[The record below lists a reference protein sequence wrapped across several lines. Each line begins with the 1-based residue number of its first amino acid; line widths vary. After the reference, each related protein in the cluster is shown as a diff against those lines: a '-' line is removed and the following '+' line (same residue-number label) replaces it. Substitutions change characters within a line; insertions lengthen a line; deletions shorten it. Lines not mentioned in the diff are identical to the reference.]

1 MSIITA
7 ITAQVKNKKRCNLFI
22 DGEFF
27 AGISFETVL
36 KERLK
41 VGQEVDQKDLADII
55 LASDRVEAV
64 EKAVEY
70 CSKTLKTKKQVKT
83 YLLGKG
89 YSEDIVWHTI
99 DKLIEY
105 NLINDMEYAKRY
117 LETTSK
123 TQGKRLAEYKLM
135 MKGLKK
141 EDVSIVYDDLEISSN
156 ENAKVVA
163 EKYLRNKE
171 QTKENLAKT
180 YRYLI
185 SRGFSY
191 EDATFALSAFRNG
204 EDD

>member
-1 MSIITA
+1 MAKITA
-7 ITAQVKNKKRCNLFI
+7 ITAQTKNKKRCNLFI

-27 AGISFETVL
+27 VGVSLETVI

-55 LASDRVEAV
+55 NASDRVEAI
-64 EKAVEY
+64 EKAVNY

-89 YSEDIVWHTI
+89 YTEDVVWHCI

-105 NLINDMEYAKRY
+105 NLINDAEYAKRY
-117 LETTSK
+117 LETNSRS
-123 TQGKRLAEYKLM
+123 QGKRLAEYKLM

-141 EDVSIVYDDLEISSN
+141 EEIDIIYQDLEIPSK
-156 ENAKVVA
+156 ENAKEVA
-163 EKYLRNKE
+163 LKYMKNK
-171 QTKENLAKT
+171 QVTKENLAKT
-180 YRYLI
+180 YRYLM

-191 EDATFALSAFRNG
+191 EDANFAISAFNDG
-204 EDD
+204 EKD

>member
-1 MSIITA
+1 MAKITA
-7 ITAQVKNKKRCNLFI
+7 ITAQTKNKKRCNLFV

-27 AGISFETVL
+27 VGVSLETVL

-41 VGQEVDQKDLADII
+41 VGQEVDQRDLAEII
-55 LASDRVEAV
+55 SSSDKVEAI
-64 EKAVEY
+64 EKAVTY

-89 YSEDIVWHTI
+89 YTEDIVWHCI

-105 NLINDMEYAKRY
+105 NLINDKEYAKRY

-123 TQGKRLAEYKLM
+123 NQGKRLAEYKLM
-135 MKGLKK
+135 AKGLKK
-141 EDVSIVYDDLEISSN
+141 EEISIVYDDLEIPSK
-156 ENAKVVA
+156 ENAKEIA
-163 EKYLRNKE
+163 LKYMRNKDN
-171 QTKENLAKT
+171 TKENIAKT

-191 EDATFALSAFRNG
+191 EDATYAVSAFKNG
-204 EDD
+204 DDD

>member
-1 MSIITA
+1 MAKITA
-7 ITAQVKNKKRCNLFI
+7 ITAQTKNKKRCNLFI

-27 AGISFETVL
+27 AGISLETVM

-55 LASDRVEAV
+55 SASDKVEAI
-64 EKAVEY
+64 EKAVSY
-70 CSKTLKTKKQVKT
+70 CSKALKTKKQVKT

-89 YSEDIVWHTI
+89 YSEDVVWHTI
-99 DKLIEY
+99 DKLVEY
-105 NLINDMEYAKRY
+105 NLINDSEYAKRY

-141 EDVSIVYDDLEISSN
+141 EDISIVYDDLEIPSK
-156 ENAKVVA
+156 ENAKAVA

-171 QTKENLAKT
+171 RTKENLAKT
-180 YRYLI
+180 YRYIL

-191 EDATFALSAFRNG
+191 EDANYAISAFNNG

>member
-1 MSIITA
+1 MAKITA
-7 ITAQVKNKKRCNLFI
+7 ITAQAKNKKRCNLFV

-27 AGISFETVL
+27 AGISLETVL

-41 VGQEVDQKDLADII
+41 VGLDIDQKDLADII
-55 LASDRVEAV
+55 HSSDKVEAI
-64 EKAVEY
+64 EKAVDY
-70 CSKTLKTKKQVKT
+70 CSKRLKTKKQVKT

-89 YSEDIVWHTI
+89 YSEDIVWHCI

-105 NLINDMEYAKRY
+105 NLINDKEYAKRY
-117 LETTSK
+117 FETNSK

-141 EDVSIVYDDLEISSN
+141 DEISVVYEDLEIPSK
-156 ENAKVVA
+156 ENAKEIA
-163 EKYLRNKE
+163 LKYMRNKE
-171 QTKENLAKT
+171 NTKENQAKT

-191 EDATFALSAFRNG
+191 EDATYALSAFNNG